1 MKRRILFHIYAF
13 SCLPLGALF
22 WINNQNSDAFAVGAL
37 WGLGAML
44 IINWSH
50 KGGSQQP

>member
-1 MKRRILFHIYAF
+1 MKKRIIFHVYAF
-13 SCLPLGALF
+13 SAVTLGVLF
-22 WINNQNSDAFAVGAL
+22 WINNQNSDAFAIGAL

-50 KGGSQQP
+50 KGRGAQP